1 MRRHY
6 SSVSMMR
13 AFYQKLSTELLQKRL
28 RELGLE
34 EALPNLTEPE
44 RQIRRQILY
53 VLSERTVATVAAQR

>member
-1 MRRHY
+1 
-6 SSVSMMR
+6 MR